1 MGRAPDT
8 DGCGA
13 WPVPPLTQEN
23 PGLQARP
30 RTTDAVVVADARTG
44 RIIFSNRLAQ
54 QAVGRRVADIA
65 DHYPIF
71 HMDGRRYAA
80 SELQLVRT
88 MATGEEIV
96 DEEFLF
102 LEADRSRSVHRC
114 TCSPLLDKAGGVV
127 AAVAV
132 TRDVTQQREDERRL
146 AYLGGLLDQID
157 EGVVAFDPSW
167 FVTLWSPG
175 AERMYGWTAKEA
187 LGRHATGVTNLAM
200 SGQDFAGIRR
210 ATADEGRWKGELIAY
225 RKGGR
230 PIEVELTT
238 LRIRDRAG
246 WLIGFLA
253 IHRDVSQRR
262 RMEGLGRAAQRRTEV
277 PREVLSTA
285 PIRLLLVEDPATVRE
300 ALARAFQAESDLELV
315 GQAAS
320 MAEARGLLAEVEIA
334 IIDLILPDG
343 FGGNLI
349 RELHRANRRAQA
361 IALSADLDREL
372 TARAVDCGAAAA
384 IDKAA
389 HLDEVV
395 QTVRRLHAGETV
407 LPDEEVI
414 ELLRLADRRR
424 ERDWRE
430 REAIER
436 LTPRELDVLQA
447 LADGLNGKEVA
458 ARLQI
463 TLRTERN
470 HVANILAK
478 LGVHSQLQ
486 AVIAAVRHRRVTIR

>member
-1 MGRAPDT
+1 
-8 DGCGA
+8 
-13 WPVPPLTQEN
+13 
-23 PGLQARP
+23 
-30 RTTDAVVVADARTG
+30 
-44 RIIFSNRLAQ
+44 
-54 QAVGRRVADIA
+54 
-65 DHYPIF
+65 
-71 HMDGRRYAA
+71 
-80 SELQLVRT
+80 
-88 MATGEEIV
+88 
-96 DEEFLF
+96 
-102 LEADRSRSVHRC
+102 
-114 TCSPLLDKAGGVV
+114 
-127 AAVAV
+127 
-132 TRDVTQQREDERRL
+132 
-146 AYLGGLLDQID
+146 
-157 EGVVAFDPSW
+157 
-167 FVTLWSPG
+167 
-175 AERMYGWTAKEA
+175 
-187 LGRHATGVTNLAM
+187 
-200 SGQDFAGIRR
+200 
-210 ATADEGRWKGELIAY
+210 
-225 RKGGR
+225 
-230 PIEVELTT
+230 
-238 LRIRDRAG
+238 
-246 WLIGFLA
+246 
-253 IHRDVSQRR
+253 
-262 RMEGLGRAAQRRTEV
+262 
-277 PREVLSTA
+277 
-285 PIRLLLVEDPATVRE
+285 
-300 ALARAFQAESDLELV
+300 
-315 GQAAS
+315 
-320 MAEARGLLAEVEIA
+320 MAEARGFLAEVEIA

-436 LTPRELDVLQA
+436 LTPRELEVLQA

-463 TLRTERN
+463 TVRTERN